1 MMINANQLKN
11 YMDVCIHG
19 WMMDG
24 TRIFLDFDEILL
36 GITFQQTSR
45 DGKITQLVAAPPV
58 EILMTLSLGQIAVPS
73 PYPQICG

>member
-36 GITFQQTSR
+36 GITFQEMQTSR
-45 DGKITQLVAAPPV
+45 DGKITQLAAPPV
-58 EILMTLSLGQIAVPS
+58 EI
-73 PYPQICG
+73 